1 MFEFATATRI
11 MFGKGSVYKALPA
24 IKEFGSQA
32 LVVLGFAEQY
42 AQPLLDALQAEGV
55 SIKPFRVKGEPTI
68 QSVQQAIE
76 VARQHQAEMVIAI
89 GGGSA
94 IDTSKAVA
102 AMLANPGE
110 LLDYLEVVGKGQALS
125 NPSLPCITIPTTS
138 GTGSEVTRNAVLEV
152 PEKSVKVSLRS
163 AFMLPRLAVIDPEL
177 TLSLPPKAT
186 ASSGMDALT
195 QVIEPFVSSKAN
207 PLVSAL
213 CREGI
218 QRAGRSLRQAIFDG
232 ADYQAREDM
241 SLTSLIGGL
250 ALANA
255 GLGAVHGFAAPLG
268 GMFHAPH
275 GAICGRLLPA
285 VMQVNY
291 ESLLERQPGD
301 PALIRY
307 QEIASLL
314 TGENGAVAQ
323 QGITWVKETCELL
336 KIPVLSSYGIV
347 ASDFPAIVEKAQKAN
362 SMKANP
368 ILLSTAELTRILEL
382 AL

>member
-11 MFGKGSVYKALPA
+11 MFGRGSVFKAMPA
-24 IKEFGSQA
+24 IKDIGTRA

-42 AQPLLDALQAEGV
+42 AQPILDPLLNEGV
-55 SIKPFRVKGEPTI
+55 SIKTFRARGEPTI
-68 QSVQQAIE
+68 QSVQQAVE
-76 VARQHQAEMVIAI
+76 AARQHQAEMVIAL

-94 IDTSKAVA
+94 IDTAKAVA

-110 LLDYLEVVGKGQALS
+110 LLDYLEVVGKSHALP

-163 AFMLPRLAVIDPEL
+163 TYMLPRLAVVDPEL
-177 TLSLPPKAT
+177 TLSLPPSAT

-195 QVIEPFVSSKAN
+195 QVIEPFASSKAN

-218 QRAGRSLRQAIFDG
+218 QRAGRSLRRAVFDG
-232 ADYQAREDM
+232 TDYPAREDM
-241 SLTSLIGGL
+241 SLASLIGGL

-285 VMQVNY
+285 VMQVNVDA
-291 ESLLERQPGD
+291 LQEREPRH
-301 PALIRY
+301 PALMRY
-307 QEIASLL
+307 QEIAILL
-314 TGENGAVAQ
+314 TGDTTALAQ
-323 QGITWVKETCELL
+323 QGIAWVQETCELL
-336 KIPVLSSYGIV
+336 EIPGLSSYGITE
-347 ASDFPAIVEKAQKAN
+347 SEFPAIVEKAQKAN

-368 ILLSTAELTRILEL
+368 ILLTERELTRVLEMSM
-382 AL
+382 

>member
-11 MFGKGSVYKALPA
+11 MFGKGSVFKALPA
-24 IKEFGSQA
+24 IKEFGTCA
-32 LVVLGFAEQY
+32 LVVLGFGEQY
-42 AQPLLDALQAEGV
+42 AQPILDALKAEEV
-55 SIKPFRVKGEPTI
+55 SYTAFRVRGEPTI
-68 QSVQQAIE
+68 QSVQQAAEI
-76 VARQHQAEMVIAI
+76 ARQHHAEMVIGL

-94 IDTSKAVA
+94 MDTAKAVA
-102 AMLANPGE
+102 AMLANPGG
-110 LLDYLEVVGKGQALS
+110 LLDYLEVVGKGQSLPY
-125 NPSLPCITIPTTS
+125 PSMPCITIPTTS

-163 AFMLPRLAVIDPEL
+163 ASMLPRLAVVDPEL
-177 TLSLPPKAT
+177 TLSLPPNAT

-207 PLVSAL
+207 PVVSAL

-218 QRAGRSLRQAIFDG
+218 QRAGRSLRRAVFDG
-232 ADYQAREDM
+232 VDYPAREDM
-241 SLTSLIGGL
+241 SLASLIGGL

-285 VMQVNY
+285 VMQMNY
-291 ESLLERQPGD
+291 DALLERETGH
-301 PALIRY
+301 PALLRY
-307 QEIASLL
+307 QEIAILL
-314 TGENGAVAQ
+314 TGDTGALAQ
-323 QGITWVKETCELL
+323 DGIAWVQETCDLLEIAGLSTYGITTNK
-336 KIPVLSSYGIV
+336 
-347 ASDFPAIVEKAQKAN
+347 FHAIVEKARQAN

-368 ILLSTAELTRILEL
+368 ILLSDAELTRVLEMSL
-382 AL
+382 